1 MSTQQ
6 FYKSGSIWIHL
17 PDPYFFSSKQIIS
30 YLLKYIFNIKK
41 VGLFICSVWIR
52 ICKQFESR
60 IRICK
65 QFESRIRICKQ
76 FESRIRMCN
85 KTFQNPLIITIENQ
99 RRRTVLLLLQLL
111 VVIILLLS
119 PHSTESL
126 LRNWL
131 EAHAQR
137 LLYTVCNV
145 LHQINFLLLNNS
157 HSINMILPFEI
168 H

>member
-6 FYKSGSIWIHL
+6 FYKSGSIWIHR
-17 PDPYFFSSKQIIS
+17 PDQYFFSSKQIIS

-41 VGLFICSVWIR
+41 VGLFICSV
-52 ICKQFESR
+52 R

-65 QFESRIRICKQ
+65 H
-76 FESRIRMCN
+76 FESRIRMCS
-85 KTFQNPLIITIENQ
+85 KTFENPLIITIENQ
-99 RRRTVLLLLQLL
+99 RRRNVLLLLQLL

-137 LLYTVCNV
+137 LLYTVQCTVYTLCNV
-145 LHQINFLLLNNS
+145 LHQINFLLQNNS